1 MKTDP
6 CIHGCF
12 LKKRDK
18 ALIFFNKTALV
29 RCTGK
34 GETAM
39 MSGMTERT
47 AVLLLI
53 LCVLS
58 CLASGARRF
67 WAALFPAGPL
77 WTSKDT
83 RLQHPEFPFLL
94 NRAARPGP
102 VGIPARY
109 KNDFHSS
116 PVGQPVRPCGG
127 VKRMRKISKSAA
139 LMMAVL
145 ALLAAVAGAWAEPT
159 QCVNDLL
166 QSVTIDATQNPD
178 VAKWASYSD
187 GSINWREV
195 ARTGEVHYVY
205 IKATEGA
212 QLVDNTFLTNLRG
225 ARHAGLKVGACHFY
239 RPNVSRQ
246 QQLQNMKAN
255 VNLRDMDLVPIIDV
269 EHRGREPLKTFQTN
283 LLQFLK
289 AVERH
294 YGVQPIIYTSRDFYN
309 KYLAGPFTHYKY
321 MIARYHTEAPVLC
334 DDAAFVL
341 WQYTANGRLA
351 GIRGNVDRS
360 CFMDHYQMRD
370 ILLP

>member
-1 MKTDP
+1 
-6 CIHGCF
+6 
-12 LKKRDK
+12 
-18 ALIFFNKTALV
+18 
-29 RCTGK
+29 
-34 GETAM
+34 
-39 MSGMTERT
+39 
-47 AVLLLI
+47 
-53 LCVLS
+53 
-58 CLASGARRF
+58 
-67 WAALFPAGPL
+67 
-77 WTSKDT
+77 
-83 RLQHPEFPFLL
+83 
-94 NRAARPGP
+94 
-102 VGIPARY
+102 
-109 KNDFHSS
+109 
-116 PVGQPVRPCGG
+116 
-127 VKRMRKISKSAA
+127 
-139 LMMAVL
+139 MAVL
-145 ALLAAVAGAWAEPT
+145 CLLCGVLAAYAAAPGKGKKSKKASAET
-159 QCVNDLL
+159 TYYDLL
-166 QSVTIDATQNPD
+166 PQPDPLPQPLTPQPQLGNDFTRPAQELPHHAANLRLGGIDVSHYQ
-178 VAKWASYSD
+178 

-225 ARHAGLKVGACHFY
+225 ARHAGLKVGAYHFY
-239 RPNVSRQ
+239 RPNVNRQ